1 MEVTDSGKSIET
13 LQARLEKAQKAGTN
27 ARAKAKRKGVWK
39 EKFEGELKYVQYLDT
54 RLDWEKIEAA
64 AGITFDRSNR
74 VAITSEAKDYVFR
87 KTYSPNGQRS
97 PEEKRRRKKI
107 AKLLREL
114 DAEINRGG
122 LARVAT
128 SGIDRA
134 LRIYFERKHSERRE
148 EGAMMTLCRLIKQS
162 GSEHLLEY
170 ECYADCLREKFE
182 TVKKYKNVDNERTG
196 ALNMCSD
203 VGWLQMRADFLD
215 TLAELPAIVEADD
228 AQKGRPKKIHFQGF
242 VLFLRE
248 VWRGAGGQGRGCY
261 FDKGSKDRPGEY
273 RGALLAFAQELFRQI
288 GLDPETG
295 VEPPTGRQ
303 VDHVLSDEEKNCR
316 TWYSMVHEQ
325 AKIDGKINIS

>member
-1 MEVTDSGKSIET
+1 MEATDNGESIET
-13 LQARLEKAQKAGTN
+13 LQARLDKTQKSGTN
-27 ARAKAKRKGVWK
+27 AKTRPKRKGVWK
-39 EKFEGELKYVQYLDT
+39 ERFEGELKYVQYLHT

-64 AGITFDRSNR
+64 AGVTFDGSSRL
-74 VAITSEAKDYVFR
+74 VIASEAKDYVFR
-87 KTYSPNGQRS
+87 KIYSPNGQRS

-114 DAEINRGG
+114 DAEITRGG

-134 LRIYFERKHSERRE
+134 LRIYFERKHSERRKE
-148 EGAMMTLCRLIKQS
+148 DAMMTLYRLIKRS
-162 GSEHLLEY
+162 GLEHLLEY
-170 ECYADCLREKFE
+170 ECYADYLREDFE
-182 TVKKYKNVDNERTG
+182 TVKKYKEVDNEKAG

-215 TLAELPAIVEADD
+215 ALAELPAIVEADKT
-228 AQKGRPKKIHFQGF
+228 QKGRPKKIHFQGL

-273 RGALLAFAQELFRQI
+273 KGALLAFVQELFRQI

-303 VDHVLSDEEKNCR
+303 VDHILSNEEKNWR
-316 TWYSMVHEQ
+316 TWYSMAHEQ
-325 AKIDGKINIS
+325 AKIDVKISIS